1 MACREFCFG
10 VRGYCHAR
18 ALLYSR
24 YQENQFIKLYCIC
37 NSVVIIGVNCNTCK
51 QNMNLYNYIQQR
63 KPFGLVFV
71 GDVIVCVFWKGL
83 RPKVGSWKFITTAF
97 CVAENAS
104 VFNETLAS
112 VVVDDLFSA
121 GYPVHGFHGSAR
133 VYLGWGGYNKNGT
146 RFRFQNLQTKK
157 RSKFNAFP

>member
-51 QNMNLYNYIQQR
+51 QNMNLYNYPTAKAFWPCFRWRCHCMCFLKGLKAEGRIMKIYNDCILCR
-63 KPFGLVFV
+63 GKRFGLQ
-71 GDVIVCVFWKGL
+71 
-83 RPKVGSWKFITTAF
+83 R
-97 CVAENAS
+97 NAC
-104 VFNETLAS
+104 
-112 VVVDDLFSA
+112 FSCC
-121 GYPVHGFHGSAR
+121 GWPVLCWVSCAR
-133 VYLGWGGYNKNGT
+133 IPWQRAYWYI
-146 RFRFQNLQTKK
+146 
-157 RSKFNAFP
+157 